1 MFLVP
6 EFIEISTVVD
16 REIPVLRQRVP
27 EFIEISTV
35 VDFDGAPS

>member
-1 MFLVP
+1 MVP

-16 REIPVLRQRVP
+16 KSAKNILLTVP

-35 VDFDGAPS
+35 VD